1 MIERPHLLQMLD
13 RAPSPGV
20 VVVTAPAGFGKT
32 ELLRQW
38 AAAQGGQVVWV
49 TLAPWA
55 NDPVGLALALTEGSG
70 LTVLGGGPVTVDA
83 VFRQLPLPCR
93 VILDDCH
100 MLTDSATLASLGAA
114 VQRLAPG
121 LQVVLCGRQAPR
133 IPLARLRVQGA
144 LLRLGPGD
152 LALTAAEVARLVRPD
167 DVAGMLAATG
177 GWPAAVSLLARCGT
191 EVAGATADL
200 DAYLREEVLG
210 HLSAAPR
217 QLLEQSAV
225 LGELNASLCEAVTG
239 LPDAEPLLAELAEA
253 GLVLPNGP
261 AEGAYRLHPLLMRHL
276 GARVARGR
284 LAPVLHGRAAR
295 WYWAQGA
302 AHQAAEHAL
311 LSTDAAL
318 VADLAETYGRV
329 LWQRGELVTL
339 GRWLDGVS
347 EEALRRRPG
356 LGLLKAWVL
365 AHTGRLEAAEARLRL
380 TSTPDDGARGEAA
393 AIRARV
399 AAMKGD
405 QAATVRW
412 SRRALALLPS
422 EALNLRG
429 DLSMN
434 IGAALSHRNPR
445 AAAEAFAA
453 AARLGTE
460 AGNARTAL
468 FATQHLAGVRQG
480 QGRLREAERMLQD
493 ALAFAREQGWSD
505 VPAAGTIHAALAHLH
520 YEQDRLDLAL
530 EQADRA
536 LTLGER
542 GGEAKIIA
550 SALLAQ
556 ARIFAARGS
565 GAPARDA
572 LRRLEQGAP
581 YAPTGAWRAQIALR
595 LGDLPTA
602 VAWAEGAGLGPDDLP
617 STERLTEYLTFLAVL
632 RATGR
637 AEEGLG
643 LGARLVERARR
654 IGRRGNA
661 LKAAVAL
668 ALLLEAVDRQAEAA
682 VTLRAARAEAKPEG
696 WVRLFIDDAPT
707 AAPAPAVAS
716 SLAEPLS
723 DREADVLRLLA
734 EGRSNQEI
742 AAKLF
747 ITVGT
752 VKTHAHRIYQ
762 KLGVRSRTQA
772 IAAGQQLG
780 LLRPESIFR

>member
-32 ELLRQW
+32 VLLGQW
-38 AAAQGGQVVWV
+38 AAAQGGQALWV

-55 NDPVGLALALTEGSG
+55 NDPVGLALALTEASG
-70 LTVLGGGPVTVDA
+70 LAAPGGGPVTVDA
-83 VFRQLPLPCR
+83 VFRQLPLPFR

-100 MLTDSATLASLGAA
+100 VLTDSATLAGLGAA
-114 VQRLAPG
+114 LQRLAPG

-133 IPLARLRVQGA
+133 LPLARLRMQGA
-144 LLRLGPGD
+144 LLRLGAGD
-152 LALTAAEVARLVRPD
+152 LAFSATETARLVRPGD
-167 DVAGMLAATG
+167 LAGVLAATG
-177 GWPAAVSLLARCGT
+177 GWPAAVSLLAQCGT
-191 EVAGATADL
+191 EMTGATADL

-217 QLLEQSAV
+217 HLLEQSAV
-225 LGELNASLCEAVTG
+225 LGNLNASLCEAVTG
-239 LPDAEPLLAELAEA
+239 LPDAEALLAELAEA
-253 GLVLPNGP
+253 GLVIPDGP
-261 AEGAYRLHPLLMRHL
+261 AEGAYRLHPLLARRL
-276 GARVARGR
+276 GPRAARSRM
-284 LAPVLHGRAAR
+284 APALHGRAAR
-295 WYWAQGA
+295 WYGA
-302 AHQAAEHAL
+302 RSQPYHAMEHAL
-311 LSTDAAL
+311 KSADPAL
-318 VADLAETYGRV
+318 VADLVAESGHA

-339 GRWLDGVS
+339 GRWLDGVD
-347 EEALRRRPG
+347 EAALHTRPA

-380 TSTPDDGARGEAA
+380 TPAPDDGARGEAA
-393 AIRARV
+393 AIRARL

-412 SRRALALLPS
+412 SRRALALLPA

-445 AAAEAFAA
+445 AAADAFAA

-468 FATQHLAGVRQG
+468 FAAQHLAGVRQG
-480 QGRLREAERMLQD
+480 QGRLREAERTLQD

-505 VPAAGTIHAALAHLH
+505 LPAAGAIHAALAHLH
-520 YEQDRLDLAL
+520 GEQDRLDLAL
-530 EQADRA
+530 EESHRA
-536 LTLGER
+536 LALGEQ

-565 GAPARDA
+565 AAAARDA
-572 LRRLEQGAP
+572 LRRLEQVAP
-581 YAPTGAWRAQIALR
+581 YAPTGAWRAQIAHR
-595 LGDLPTA
+595 LGDPPTA
-602 VAWAEGAGLGPDDLP
+602 LAWAEGAGLGLDDQP

-637 AEEGLG
+637 AAEGLG
-643 LGARLVERARR
+643 LGARLFEQARR

-668 ALLLEAVDRQAEAA
+668 ARLLEAAGRPAEAA
-682 VTLRAARAEAKPEG
+682 AMLRTAVAEARPEG
-696 WVRLFIDDAPT
+696 WVRLFIDDAPV
-707 AAPAPAVAS
+707 AAPAPVSDLAS
-716 SLAEPLS
+716 PLVEPLS

-742 AAKLF
+742 AQTLF
-747 ITVGT
+747 ITLGT

-780 LLRPESIFR
+780 LLRP